1 MTVPNEKL
9 IKMAEQ
15 IAANVTLSREPETVA
30 TAMADHIQRFWDPRM
45 RESLLAIEPE
55 SLSPIVALAQ
65 SKITA

>member
-30 TAMADHIQRFWDPRM
+30 TATVDHIQRFWDPRM
-45 RESLLAIEPE
+45 RQNFLSIEP
-55 SLSPIVALAQ
+55 STLSEVLALAQ
-65 SKITA
+65 SKMNT